1 MTATRRQVVAAS
13 AGAAVLAGCDGFWRW
28 ASNGLG
34 AGLPDSFTP
43 PAGPETDPVHHAL
56 SRMAFGPRPGDVE
69 RVRSIGVPAY
79 VEEQLAPEALDDV
92 PCDLRAR
99 RFESLHMSAGNMQE
113 WKREVA
119 WRELAR
125 ATVLRAVYS
134 SRQLLE
140 VMVEFWT
147 DHFNI
152 DTAKAEC
159 SVWKTPD
166 DRDVIRRHAL
176 GRFPDLVRASALSPA
191 MLVYLDGRDNKK
203 TKPEDKPNENYARE
217 LLELHTLGV
226 HGGYSQ
232 RDVMEVARCLTGWT
246 VDTKG
251 WKRGKPRFSKWRHD
265 RGPKA
270 VLGVEI
276 PASEDHGERD
286 LDRVL
291 EIVTSHASTARFLA
305 GKLCRRFVA
314 DEPPPALVARA
325 AGTFSRT
332 GGDIRAVLRTILLSE
347 ESAAARGARL
357 KRPFRFVVSALRG
370 LGADTDAGGPVL
382 AALERMG
389 QAPFQYPTPD
399 GYPDEAAPWLGTLLW
414 RWNFAVA
421 LASGRVGGTKVDL
434 SALARAAGDRGD
446 LGAIARHLLGRDP
459 SAVETRALGQV
470 LAKAPDERT
479 GRAEGVGLLLAT
491 PAFQRF

>member
-1 MTATRRQVVAAS
+1 MSATRRELVAAS
-13 AGAAVLAGCDGFWRW
+13 AGAALLAGCDGFWRW

-34 AGLPDSFTP
+34 AGLPGSFTP
-43 PAGPETDPVHHAL
+43 PSGAGTDPIHHAL
-56 SRMAFGPRPGDVE
+56 SRISFGPRPGDVE
-69 RVRSIGVPAY
+69 RVRRIGVPAF
-79 VEEQLAPEALDDV
+79 VEEQMAPEALDDV

-134 SRQLLE
+134 RRQLLE

-166 DRDVIRRHAL
+166 DREVIRRHAL

-226 HGGYSQ
+226 HGGYTQ

-251 WKRGKPRFSKWRHD
+251 WKRGKPRFAKGRHD
-265 RGPKA
+265 RGAKT

-276 PASEDHGERD
+276 AASEDFGERD

-291 EIVTSHASTARFLA
+291 EIVTTHPSTARFIA

-314 DEPPPALVARA
+314 DDPPPALVARA
-325 AGTFSRT
+325 AETFSRT

-347 ESAAARGARL
+347 EFGAAPGARL

-389 QAPFQYPTPD
+389 HAPFQYPTPD
-399 GYPDEAAPWLGTLLW
+399 GYPDEAASWLGTLLW
-414 RWNFAVA
+414 RWNFAVG
-421 LASGRVGGTKVDL
+421 LAAGRVGGTKVDVG
-434 SALARAAGDRGD
+434 ALLRAAGDPGD
-446 LGAIARHLLGRDP
+446 LAAIARHLLGRDASP
-459 SAVETRALGQV
+459 SERRALDDI

-479 GRAEGVGLLLAT
+479 GRAEGVGLLLAS